1 MEYIIGISRQNIA
14 LHPLV
19 EHRLPQQSI
28 LNGSMQIKKEADN
41 YIWIELCGPAQVLAL
56 AEILAD
62 IIIETM
68 QIKFLMHEIRFS
80 YGITSEREQCELLIE
95 TVKRLWKQEG
105 KSGIERQ
112 KAEIGRRIAKYM
124 LEESHLLSLDGI
136 FRFRMQDYLACWQA
150 TLEQVVQEFILRR
163 EQKEFIKL
171 LRYLVS
177 MKDPGAEFV
186 CIRLEAGEYV
196 MRDCRGR
203 EICFEEYIWE
213 EDYTREDRLVSRLVE
228 LSPEVI
234 QLDDIQDEVLVQ
246 LLREIFI
253 GRVRRKPEQIGQ

>member
-1 MEYIIGISRQNIA
+1 MEYIIGISRKNIA

-19 EHRLPQQSI
+19 EHRLPKQSI

-95 TVKRLWKQEG
+95 TVKRLWKREG

-112 KAEIGRRIAKYM
+112 KA
-124 LEESHLLSLDGI
+124 
-136 FRFRMQDYLACWQA
+136 
-150 TLEQVVQEFILRR
+150 
-163 EQKEFIKL
+163 
-171 LRYLVS
+171 
-177 MKDPGAEFV
+177 
-186 CIRLEAGEYV
+186 
-196 MRDCRGR
+196 
-203 EICFEEYIWE
+203 
-213 EDYTREDRLVSRLVE
+213 
-228 LSPEVI
+228 
-234 QLDDIQDEVLVQ
+234 
-246 LLREIFI
+246 
-253 GRVRRKPEQIGQ
+253 